1 MCSSYANSY
10 LITILKT
17 DLESPPTGLHLQ
29 IRAKWYKILGA
40 IGPRDVYTTAHVT
53 WADLGLGLV
62 NHGCQVSVFKSK
74 SNCGDPAYR
83 RRAQLHC
90 ILNLLL
96 NKYLACVSLHKVV
109 FGYTPFISIYPV
121 PFHC

>member
-53 WADLGLGLV
+53 WADLGVRVGKPRMSSFCFQIEIELWRSRLPYP
-62 NHGCQVSVFKSK
+62 QQTTK
-74 SNCGDPAYR
+74 AR
-83 RRAQLHC
+83 RRGQV
-90 ILNLLL
+90 N
-96 NKYLACVSLHKVV
+96 
-109 FGYTPFISIYPV
+109 
-121 PFHC
+121 

>member
-10 LITILKT
+10 PITILKT

-83 RRAQLHC
+83 TGGVRRPMLG
-90 ILNLLL
+90 IDI
-96 NKYLACVSLHKVV
+96 
-109 FGYTPFISIYPV
+109 G
-121 PFHC
+121 